1 MGAHVKAGRAVLAV
15 LMKGMRGRPWD
26 AGRTAPAPSSV
37 QYRQELVLHATEMRR
52 GLDYLE
58 TRDDIDMTRLAYV
71 GFSKGSGSWIP
82 FAAVEPRLRSV
93 VLVGGGLD
101 LRYVSALPE
110 ARSIN
115 FAPRIGAPT
124 LLLNG
129 RYDEEHMWGR
139 DALPLWRLL
148 REPKRLTLIEGG
160 HLPPAEL
167 RVPVIND
174 WLNETL
180 GPVR

>member
-1 MGAHVKAGRAVLAV
+1 
-15 LMKGMRGRPWD
+15 
-26 AGRTAPAPSSV
+26 
-37 QYRQELVLHATEMRR
+37 
-52 GLDYLE
+52 
-58 TRDDIDMTRLAYV
+58 
-71 GFSKGSGSWIP
+71 
-82 FAAVEPRLRSV
+82 V

-101 LRYVSALPE
+101 VQYVRALPE
-110 ARSIN
+110 ANSIH
-115 FAPRIGAPT
+115 FASRIGAPK

-129 RYDEEHMWGR
+129 HYDEENPWGR
-139 DALPLWRLL
+139 HALPLWRLL

-174 WLNETL
+174 WLDETL